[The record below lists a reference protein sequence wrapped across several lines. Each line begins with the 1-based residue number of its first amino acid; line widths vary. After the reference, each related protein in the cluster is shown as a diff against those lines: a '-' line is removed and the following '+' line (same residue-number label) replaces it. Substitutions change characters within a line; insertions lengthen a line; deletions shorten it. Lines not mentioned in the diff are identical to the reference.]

1 MENIDSKHLDDEI
14 NLKEIF
20 LEIFKNKNF
29 IILVTFTF
37 SLIGVVYSLLQP
49 NIYTSNA
56 VLMASGQNS
65 SSQSSSLSSIASS
78 AGIKIGSSGGV
89 DNNQLVVQ
97 MVKSREFFQHLST
110 FEGILPS
117 IYASKSF
124 DKKTQSLTFDAS
136 IYDSSKNIWI
146 SEKPNILEA
155 YELYDQSV
163 FITHSINTGM
173 IYLRVVHKS
182 PIFAQSLCK
191 LIISELNALSKNR
204 AALEASSSLDYL
216 YAELSKTPQQ
226 EIKQSISALIEGQL
240 RTKMLANVRNDY
252 LVRTLDSPQLPYK
265 KSAPW
270 RTLICLIFMFSG
282 FLTSLSYVLIRFYG
296 FRT

>member
-1 MENIDSKHLDDEI
+1 MESIESKHLDDEI

-20 LEIFKNKNF
+20 LEIFRNRNF
-29 IILVTFTF
+29 IILITSVFT
-37 SLIGVVYSLLQP
+37 LIGIIYSLLQP

-65 SSQSSSLSSIASS
+65 SSQSNSLSSIASS
-78 AGIKIGSSGGV
+78 AGLKIGSSGGV

-97 MVKSREFFQHLST
+97 MVKSREFFKHLAA
-110 FEGILPS
+110 FEDVLPS
-117 IYASKSF
+117 IYASESF
-124 DKKTQSLTFDAS
+124 DKKTGSLNFDAS
-136 IYDSSKNIWI
+136 IYDASKNSWV
-146 SEKPNILEA
+146 SKKPNILEA

-182 PIFAQSLCK
+182 PIFAQSLCR
-191 LIISELNALSKNR
+191 LIISELNELSKNR
-204 AALEASSSLDYL
+204 AAIEASSSLDYL
-216 YAELSKTPQQ
+216 YEELSKTPQQ

-252 LVRTLDSPQLPYK
+252 LVRTLDSPQLPHK

-282 FLTSLSYVLIRFYG
+282 FLISLSYVLIRFYG
-296 FRT
+296 FKT